1 MIKKITRL
9 IVLISFS
16 VVLTGCWESSDV
28 TLHEPGKYFGASD
41 SLETDAEALKK
52 RLEGQRDR

>member
-1 MIKKITRL
+1 MIKKIARL

-16 VVLTGCWESSDV
+16 AVLTGCWESSDV
-28 TLHEPGKYFGASD
+28 TFHEPGKYFGASD
-41 SLETDAEALKK
+41 SLKTDAEALQT